1 MESKR
6 RLMLKTVDD
15 DMTSYNGFKWKKRG
29 MVTCSDWEN
38 TPKCG
43 NGLHGLPMGI
53 GDSELLS
60 WDRSAKWLVFE
71 ALGGYIEFSD
81 KAKCEKAR
89 VLFCGDRKGATDY
102 LVKHGADI
110 SKVVGAFQTGG
121 DGSQL
126 TGGDWSQLCAGSDS
140 QLSGGMGSRLLGGMR
155 SHLSGGDWSQLT
167 GSEWS
172 QLSGGDGSVLSG
184 GFGSRLSGG
193 DWNHLMAGD
202 GSQLTGGDWSQ
213 LCAGSDSQLSGGIG
227 SALIFLW
234 WDGNCQ
240 RVVVGYVEEGGLL
253 SNVKYRLDR
262 NHQIVPVEES
272 DLTVAKGI

>member
-140 QLSGGMGSRLLGGMR
+140 QLSGG
-155 SHLSGGDWSQLT
+155 
-167 GSEWS
+167 
-172 QLSGGDGSVLSG
+172 
-184 GFGSRLSGG
+184 
-193 DWNHLMAGD
+193 
-202 GSQLTGGDWSQ
+202 
-213 LCAGSDSQLSGGIG
+213 IG

-272 DLTVAKGI
+272 DNQ